1 MTTSFELL
9 NDKLKKFISND
20 LKWNKLTDIQE
31 AVIPEVLAGKNII
44 ALAPTAG
51 GKTES
56 VFFPVL
62 NTIYN
67 EKLTGVTTLYI
78 SPIKALLNNQEIR
91 LKKLSKAIYQDAFKW
106 HGDVSKAQKTKFCKN
121 PCSILMITPESLEV
135 ILLSDSYDKGEL
147 FGNLRFIVIDEIH
160 SFAESDRGYH
170 LISIIERLQ
179 TYSKFDIQR
188 LGLSATVGNPNIIG
202 TWLKGSSKRKGI
214 VINPA
219 KGKKSDKNLN
229 IFVYDQE
236 DEFIE
241 NIYQNFGN
249 KKTIF
254 FVNGRRDAERIHTTL
269 KTVMDNTYVH
279 HSSMDKTFRNLA
291 EESFRLRSEP
301 SCIICTST
309 MELGIDIGDLDAVLQ
324 LESPTSVSSFLQ
336 RIGRSGRRA
345 GTKSEMTFYVAD
357 KEKFILALAIK
368 ELSSKGWVENITVSK
383 RAYHI
388 YFHQIISLIIQEAG
402 IYQDTLYDLLSDVYC
417 FSGIKKDEY
426 EKLINH
432 LIDTKI
438 LERNSRNK
446 LYLGLEG
453 EKKFQF
459 QNFKKLYSV
468 FETMEEFSIKYKNKE
483 IGTLQAWF
491 VFSMGNNPTFYLS
504 GNSWEVIDIDENN
517 KVIHVDKAE
526 KANLPKW
533 SGQPVLLTYE
543 ICQEYLKIISGELEI
558 NYLEDKEF
566 NFLKG
571 FQAQEKNSIQKPGEI
586 IIKQNERNTLM
597 FTFCGNKVNYTIAL
611 MLKYYLGFE
620 TFEVNGYQ
628 IVLPKNTDIKA
639 ILEHIEKFKK
649 NPKYYFSETF
659 IERISRFFPKIEY
672 SKFQSFLPDE
682 LSNEYLSDLILDPDK
697 TEYVYTNFKFIES

>member
-1 MTTSFELL
+1 MTSFNLL
-9 NDKLKKFISND
+9 NDKVKKFITND

-31 AVIPEVLAGKNII
+31 SVIPEVLQGKNII

-62 NTIYN
+62 NTIYD
-67 EKLTGVTTLYI
+67 EKITGVTTLYI

-106 HGDVSKAQKTKFCKN
+106 HGDVSKSQKVKFCKN

-135 ILLSDSYDKGEL
+135 ILLSDSYDKGDL
-147 FGNLRFIVIDEIH
+147 FGNLRFIIIDEIH
-160 SFAESDRGYH
+160 SFADSDRGYH

-188 LGLSATVGNPNIIG
+188 LGLSATVGNPSIIG

-214 VINPA
+214 VINPLSN
-219 KGKKSDKNLN
+219 KKTDRNLN
-229 IFVYDQE
+229 IFVYNQE
-236 DEFIE
+236 EEFIE
-241 NIYQNFGN
+241 NIYQSFGD

-254 FVNGRRDAERIHTTL
+254 FVNGRRDAERIHTML
-269 KTVMDNTYVH
+269 KSVMENTYVH

-291 EESFRLRSEP
+291 EESFRLKSEP

-309 MELGIDIGDLDAVLQ
+309 MELGIDIGDLDSVLQ
-324 LESPTSVSSFLQ
+324 LDSPSTVSSYLQ

-345 GTKSEMTFYVAD
+345 NTKSEMTFYVSE

-368 ELSSKGWVENITVSK
+368 SLSNQGWVENITVSK

-388 YFHQIISLIIQEAG
+388 YFHQIISLIVQEAG
-402 IYQDTLYDLLSDVYC
+402 IYQDNLFDLLHDVYC
-417 FSGIKKDEY
+417 FSGIDKESY

-432 LIDTKI
+432 LITMKI
-438 LERNSRNK
+438 LEKNSRTK

-453 EKKFQF
+453 EKRFQF
-459 QNFKKLYSV
+459 QHFKKLYSV
-468 FETMEEFSIKYKNKE
+468 FETVEEFSIKYKNKE

-504 GNSWEVIDIDENN
+504 GNSWEVIDIDEKN
-517 KVIHVDKAE
+517 KVIHVEKAE
-526 KANLPKW
+526 KASLPKW
-533 SGQPVLLTYE
+533 SGQPILLTYE
-543 ICQEYLKIISGELEI
+543 ICQEYIKIISGELEI
-558 NYLEDKEF
+558 TNLNPKELNY
-566 NFLKG
+566 LKG
-571 FQAQEKNSIQKPGEI
+571 FQAQEIDSIQKSGEI
-586 IIKQNERNTLM
+586 IIKETERKTLI

-611 MLKYYLGFE
+611 MLKYYLKFE

-628 IVLPKNTDIKA
+628 IVIHKEIKSSE
-639 ILEHIEKFKK
+639 ILEYIEKFKK

-672 SKFQSFLPDE
+672 SKFQSYLPEE
-682 LSNEYLSDLILDPDK
+682 LSNEYLSDLILDPEK
-697 TEYVYTNFKFIES
+697 TEYVINNFKFK

>member
-1 MTTSFELL
+1 MTSFNLL
-9 NDKLKKFISND
+9 NDKVKKFITND

-31 AVIPEVLAGKNII
+31 AVIPEVMAGKNII

-51 GKTES
+51 GKTEA

-106 HGDVSKAQKTKFCKN
+106 HGDVSKAQKSKFCKN

-188 LGLSATVGNPNIIG
+188 LGLSATVGNPAIIG
-202 TWLKGSSKRKGI
+202 TWLKGSSKRKGV
-214 VINPA
+214 VINPL
-219 KGKKSDKNLN
+219 KDKKSEKKLN
-229 IFVYDQE
+229 IFIYNQE
-236 DEFIE
+236 EEFIE
-241 NIYQNFGN
+241 NIYQSFGD

-254 FVNGRRDAERIHTTL
+254 FVNGRRDAERIHTML
-269 KTVMDNTYVH
+269 KTVMENTYVH

-291 EESFRLRSEP
+291 EESFRLKSEP

-309 MELGIDIGDLDAVLQ
+309 MELGIDIGDLDSVLQ
-324 LESPTSVSSFLQ
+324 LDSPTSVSSFLQ

-345 GTKSEMTFYVAD
+345 GTTSEMTFFVAE
-357 KEKFILALAIK
+357 KEKFILALCIK

-388 YFHQIISLIIQEAG
+388 YFHQIISLIVQEMG
-402 IYQDTLYDLLSDVYC
+402 IYQDNLYDLLHDVYC
-417 FSGIKKDEY
+417 FSGITKDEY
-426 EKLINH
+426 DKLITH
-432 LIDTKI
+432 LLNMKI
-438 LERNSRNK
+438 LERNSRTK

-459 QNFKKLYSV
+459 QHFKKLYSV
-468 FETMEEFSIKYKNKE
+468 FETVEEFSIKYKNKE

-491 VFSMGNNPTFYLS
+491 VFSMGNNLSFYLS
-504 GNSWEVIDIDENN
+504 GNSWAVIDIDENN
-517 KVIHVDKAE
+517 KVIHVEKTD

-533 SGQPVLLTYE
+533 SGQPVLLTFE
-543 ICQEYLKIISGELEI
+543 ICQEYLKVISGEVQI
-558 NYLEDKEF
+558 NYLNPKEQE
-566 NFLKG
+566 FLNEI
-571 FQAQEKNSIQKPGEI
+571 QENEKRSIQKSSEI
-586 IIKQNERNTLM
+586 IIKKSDRHTLL

-628 IVLPKNTDIKA
+628 IALPKNINIEDVMNN
-639 ILEHIEKFKK
+639 IEKFKK

-672 SKFQSFLPDE
+672 SKFQTFLPEE
-682 LSNEYLSDLILDPDK
+682 LSNEYLSDLLLDPVK
-697 TEYVYTNFKFIES
+697 TEYVYTNFKFIEK

>member
-1 MTTSFELL
+1 MTSFNLL
-9 NDKLKKFISND
+9 NDKVKKFITND
-20 LKWNKLTDIQE
+20 LKWSKLTDIQE
-31 AVIPEVLAGKNII
+31 SVIPEVLQGKNII

-62 NTIYN
+62 NTIYD
-67 EKLTGVTTLYI
+67 EKLTGITTLYI

-106 HGDVSKAQKTKFCKN
+106 HGDVSKAQKIKFCKN

-135 ILLSDSYDKGEL
+135 ILLSDSYDKGDL

-188 LGLSATVGNPNIIG
+188 LGLSATVGNPSIIG
-202 TWLKGSSKRKGI
+202 TWLKGSSKRKGV
-214 VINPA
+214 VINPL
-219 KGKKSDKNLN
+219 KDKKSEKNLN
-229 IFVYDQE
+229 IFVYNQE
-236 DEFIE
+236 EEFIE
-241 NIYQNFGN
+241 HIYENFGD

-254 FVNGRRDAERIHTTL
+254 FVNGRRDAERIHTML
-269 KTVMDNTYVH
+269 KSVMENTYVH

-291 EESFRLRSEP
+291 EESFRLKSEP

-324 LESPTSVSSFLQ
+324 LDSPSSVSSFLQ

-345 GTKSEMTFYVAD
+345 NTKSEMTFYISE
-357 KEKFILALAIK
+357 KEKFILSLAIR

-383 RAYHI
+383 KAYHI
-388 YFHQIISLIIQEAG
+388 YFHQIISIIVQESG
-402 IYQDTLYDLLSDVYC
+402 IYEDNLYDLLTDVYC
-417 FSGIKKDEY
+417 FSGINKESY

-432 LIDTKI
+432 LISLKI
-438 LERNSRNK
+438 LEKNSRNK

-468 FETMEEFSIKYKNKE
+468 FETVEEFSIKYKNKE

-491 VFSMGNNPTFYLS
+491 VFSMGNNLTFYLS

-533 SGQPVLLTYE
+533 SGQPILLTFE

-558 NYLEDKEF
+558 NNLNPKELNYLR
-566 NFLKG
+566 G
-571 FQAQEKNSIQKPGEI
+571 FQEQEKNSIQKAGEI
-586 IIKQNERNTLM
+586 IIKSTDRNVLL

-628 IVLPKNTDIKA
+628 IALPKNIEIKDI
-639 ILEHIEKFKK
+639 IEHINKFKK

-672 SKFQSFLPDE
+672 SKFQSYLPEE
-682 LSNEYLSDLILDPDK
+682 LSNEYLSDLILDPVK
-697 TEYVYTNFKFIES
+697 TEYIYNNFKFIES